1 MNSKES
7 EYFKSRVAAI
17 INSVKDIKSNL
28 EEAGGFIEL
37 ELEEEFYE
45 NIDCAIM
52 ALTDSL
58 ENIHSDEIMNEMD
71 EKRNKYTEDF
81 E

>member
-28 EEAGGFIEL
+28 EEAGGFIEP

-45 NIDCAIM
+45 NVDCAIM

>member
-17 INSVKDIKSNL
+17 INSVKNIKSNL
-28 EEAGGFIEL
+28 EEAGGFIEP
-37 ELEEEFYE
+37 ELEEEFKE
-45 NIDCAIM
+45 NIECAIM

>member
-28 EEAGGFIEL
+28 EEAGGFIEP

-58 ENIHSDEIMNEMD
+58 ENIHSDEVMNEMD

>member
-28 EEAGGFIEL
+28 EEAGGFIEP

>member
-1 MNSKES
+1 MNNKES

-17 INSVKDIKSNL
+17 INSAKDIKSNL
-28 EEAGGFIEL
+28 EEAGGFIEP

>member
-28 EEAGGFIEL
+28 EEAGGFIEP
-37 ELEEEFYE
+37 ELEEEFKE
-45 NIDCAIM
+45 NIECAIM

>member
-1 MNSKES
+1 MNNKES

-28 EEAGGFIEL
+28 EEAGGFIEP

>member
-28 EEAGGFIEL
+28 EEAGGFIEP

-45 NIDCAIM
+45 NIYCAIM

>member
-28 EEAGGFIEL
+28 EEAGGFIEP

-45 NIDCAIM
+45 NIECAIM

>member
-28 EEAGGFIEL
+28 EEAGGFIEP

-45 NIDCAIM
+45 NIDCAII

>member
-7 EYFKSRVAAI
+7 EYFKSRVSAI

-28 EEAGGFIEL
+28 EEAGGFIEP

>member
-28 EEAGGFIEL
+28 EEAGGFIEP

-58 ENIHSDEIMNEMD
+58 ENIHSDEIMNQMD

>member
-28 EEAGGFIEL
+28 EEAGGFIES

>member
-28 EEAGGFIEL
+28 EEAGGFIEP

-71 EKRNKYTEDF
+71 EKRNKYNCC
-81 E
+81 

>member
-17 INSVKDIKSNL
+17 INSAKDIKSNL
-28 EEAGGFIEL
+28 EEAGGFIEP

>member
-28 EEAGGFIEL
+28 EEAGGFIEP
-37 ELEEEFYE
+37 ELEEEVYE

-52 ALTDSL
+52 TLADCL
-58 ENIHSDEIMNEMD
+58 ENIESDEAMTHLD
-71 EKRNKYTEDF
+71 EKQSKGIE
-81 E
+81 EEE